1 MASNSNLNREA
12 LEELSC
18 HWSWMV
24 REAVAENPN
33 TPLEIIRKLA
43 QDPDQ
48 SVQKA
53 AMGRLKQ

>member
-1 MASNSNLNREA
+1 
-12 LEELSC
+12 
-18 HWSWMV
+18 MV